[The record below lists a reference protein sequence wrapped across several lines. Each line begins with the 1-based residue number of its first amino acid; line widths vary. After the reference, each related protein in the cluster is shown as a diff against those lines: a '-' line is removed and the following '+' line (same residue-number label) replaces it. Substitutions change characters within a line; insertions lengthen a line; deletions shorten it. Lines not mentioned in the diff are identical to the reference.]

1 MMIRIMFAGYK
12 RYPLILQWIL
22 YFYYCGGSFTIFW
35 WIGKFSLCSILL
47 PLSNT
52 SCQCYLDRWHSC
64 QPCFRQVETRM
75 YQKLIY
81 WTYGPVWSYI
91 LLSCCHYP
99 TLLVSVTWIVGILV
113 SLVSGNY
120 FFIAWWTPCACDVF
134 GCSTAKVPWNP
145 WSNEWTRH

>member
-1 MMIRIMFAGYK
+1 MMIRIMFAGDK

-75 YQKLIY
+75 YQKAHLLNIRASLVIY
-81 WTYGPVWSYI
+81 TLI
-91 LLSCCHYP
+91 LLPLSNTSCQRYLDRWHSCQP
-99 TLLVSVTWIVGILV
+99 RFRQLLFYSVMNAMCMWRIWLLNCKGSMEPL
-113 SLVSGNY
+113 
-120 FFIAWWTPCACDVF
+120 
-134 GCSTAKVPWNP
+134 K
-145 WSNEWTRH
+145 